1 MESVVERIPNSLYGD
16 LSKRLVNL
24 VLGTQDKN
32 AVPAEL
38 AKKII
43 YLWRQDQL
51 ASTTGVMTLLEAAIT
66 VDAEATYAS
75 LDELGLKEVTVVLKT
90 LR

>member
-1 MESVVERIPNSLYGD
+1 MESVVERIPNSLHED
-16 LSKRLVNL
+16 LSKKLVSL
-24 VLGTQDKN
+24 VLGTKDKD

-51 ASTTGVMTLLEAAIT
+51 ASVTGISTLLEAAT
-66 VDAEATYAS
+66 MVDADATLS
-75 LDELGLKEVTVVLKT
+75 CLDEFGLQEVVVALKR
-90 LR
+90 LL